1 MANEGSREDPETA
14 SLGQLPA
21 ALARS
26 DGRLEQAISTR
37 LSKVPS
43 PVLQS
48 ALERSTSGGK
58 RLRPLLALWFSDS
71 LGVASDNADRIACLT
86 EWLHSAFLIHDDIQ
100 DGDEWRRDQPTL
112 WKSHGISTALNAADW
127 LLSAVY
133 LEVSQML
140 LQDEI
145 RARLLSAVQDV
156 HSRTVLGQQYDL
168 DGRGDPD
175 FGLDR
180 YEQAVRAKTGRYLAL
195 GMVAVAIVVRLN
207 QRAVDQL
214 WAVGDHLGPA
224 FQIQDD
230 LLDLTSSKGRAGQLG
245 NDIREGKPS
254 ILYAHALERG
264 QLAQE
269 QKARLVDVMAEERA
283 LTRDDDVEWV
293 ISLFHDCGS
302 IDFARNQAVDRAEAG
317 IDLFRDIP
325 GVPRELHATFEQ
337 VARFAVERNR

>member
-1 MANEGSREDPETA
+1 MDNEGANEDPATA
-14 SLGQLPA
+14 SLYSLPRALSRSEDRLA
-21 ALARS
+21 A
-26 DGRLEQAISTR
+26 AISAR
-37 LSKVPS
+37 LALVPS
-43 PVLQS
+43 AVLQT

-58 RLRPLLALWFSDS
+58 RFRPLLALWFGDS
-71 LGVASDNADRIACLT
+71 LGVARDDAERIACLT

-133 LEVSQML
+133 LEVSRMHL
-140 LQDEI
+140 PDEV
-145 RARLLSAVQDV
+145 RSQLLSAVQDV

-168 DGRGDPD
+168 DGRGDAD

-195 GMVAVAIVVRLN
+195 GMVAVAIAARWS
-207 QRAVDQL
+207 QHAIDQL
-214 WAVGDHLGPA
+214 WSVGDHLGPA

-264 QLAQE
+264 QLSQE
-269 QKARLVDVMAEERA
+269 QKNRLVDVMLQERV
-283 LTRDDDVEWV
+283 LTSDEDVEWV
-293 ISLFHDCGS
+293 ISLFHDCGA
-302 IDFARNQAVDRAEAG
+302 IEFARIQANERADAG
-317 IDLFRDIP
+317 IDLFRELP
-325 GVPRELHATFEQ
+325 GVPQELHATFEQ
-337 VARFAVERNR
+337 IARFAVERNR